1 MSDLKTK
8 ELNLIKYIAVAL
20 SYLGIFWLCTMAFLE
35 DINGDDIWVFI
46 FAICYFIVQIHA
58 VNIKDD
64 NKFWPSN
71 MFKSSLLGLW
81 LQRIKL
87 ENLKRIKELENDKG

>member
-1 MSDLKTK
+1 MSDTKTK
-8 ELNLIKYIAVAL
+8 ESNLIKYIAVAL

-35 DINGDDIWVFI
+35 DINGDGIWIFI

-64 NKFWPSN
+64 NKFWPSIF
-71 MFKSSLLGLW
+71 FKSSLIGLW

-87 ENLKRIKELENDKG
+87 ENKRRIKELESEND